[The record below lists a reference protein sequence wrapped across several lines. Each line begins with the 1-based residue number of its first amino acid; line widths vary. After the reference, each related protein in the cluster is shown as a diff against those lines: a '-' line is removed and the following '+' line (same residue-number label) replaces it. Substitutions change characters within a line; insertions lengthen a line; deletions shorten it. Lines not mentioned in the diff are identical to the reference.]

1 MKLVVNENTYVTVSE
16 ADRIVSNY
24 LTSDSEILSLYDN
37 MDDDDK
43 TIILYRS
50 CLDMQKLKYRGFK
63 QDQNQK
69 LAFPRVNR
77 VGYKSDDDMVKLAQ
91 VINSLSFI
99 NGGSTNITQ
108 LNMLSANNVTN
119 FKLGSF
125 SISLADGKPA
135 KSNSGAVENILA
147 EWLTGG
153 VKIRW

>member
-16 ADRIVSNY
+16 ADKIVSNY

-37 MDDDDK
+37 LDDDDK
-43 TIILYRS
+43 TVILYRS
-50 CLDMQKLKYRGFK
+50 CLDMQKLKYRGIK
-63 QDQNQK
+63 QEPNQK
-69 LAFPRVNR
+69 LAFPRTNR
-77 VGYKSDDDMVKLAQ
+77 LGYKSDDDMVKLAQ

-99 NGGSTNITQ
+99 NGGSTNTTQ

-125 SISLADGKPA
+125 SVSLSSGMSA
-135 KSNSGAVENILA
+135 KSNSGIVESILQ

-153 VKIRW
+153 VKIK